1 MSSASG
7 SFEDFMEQFKK
18 RHAADYR
25 INQTGHDRF
34 VRTPQTTEPTTM
46 EISTFVKTPKP
57 MAQIIMN
64 DQEKPVSVPKAV
76 VLEDEW
82 EPPEFA
88 EIDEPEEWWN
98 K

>member
-1 MSSASG
+1 MFVLGTSM
-7 SFEDFMEQFKK
+7 SFEDFLEEFKK
-18 RHAADYR
+18 RHPKDYGLDSGDFVAVKAPMVKAAG
-25 INQTGHDRF
+25 Q
-34 VRTPQTTEPTTM
+34 
-46 EISTFVKTPKP
+46 
-57 MAQIIMN
+57 A
-64 DQEKPVSVPKAV
+64 PVATVSAPKAV